1 MANWDEIKNDVENN
15 GNVLT
20 VTMEQLREAHG
31 VAKLGVH
38 VRDQIS
44 STLAGMG
51 LGHVPPDL
59 PSYQHELVRLYKR
72 GTEVGQHIETVLNP
86 GEQNDKKL
94 VERFA
99 TESADY
105 ASIVD
110 KIRELVAE

>member
-1 MANWDEIKNDVENN
+1 MATWDQIKNNVENN

-20 VTMEQLREAHG
+20 ISMEQLREAHG
-31 VAKLGVH
+31 AAKLGVH

-44 STLAGMG
+44 ATLAGMG
-51 LGHVPPDL
+51 LGHVPIDL
-59 PSYQHELVRLYKR
+59 PSYQHEFVRLYKR

-94 VERFA
+94 IERFTA
-99 TESADY
+99 ESTDY
-105 ASIVD
+105 ASIVE